1 MTVSEMTNEVIRL
14 TEYDSNEPNTTTAL
28 FFLNL
33 AALDASRITKYLLN
47 VHSFSVSANTIVVS
61 EVSNLFVTIEEVWW
75 NGQRIHH
82 HEKAWLQSPPI
93 TAGVPSAYT
102 LAANR
107 IFLIPPPANAGT
119 LLVRGA
125 MYHPK
130 MILSGQPGENETT
143 ICLFSPDLHHS
154 LCKYAAGLWLEAYT
168 PHQEQTQRAT
178 NLKQLALQH
187 WQMLQQ
193 EVLESGIR
201 TMRYTE

>member
-1 MTVSEMTNEVIRL
+1 MTVSEMVNEVIRL
-14 TEYDSNEPNTTTAL
+14 TEYDSNEPNAATAL

-33 AALDASRITKYLLN
+33 AVLDASRITKYLLD
-47 VHSFSVSANTIVVS
+47 VRSFSVPANTIVVD
-61 EVSNLFVTIEEVWW
+61 EVRNIFATVEEVWW

-82 HEKAWLQSPPI
+82 HEKAWLQSPP
-93 TAGVPSAYT
+93 TNAGVPSAYT
-102 LAANR
+102 LSANR
-107 IFLIPPPANAGT
+107 IFLIPPPSSAGT

-130 MILSGQPGENETT
+130 MILSGTPGNHETT
-143 ICLFSPDLHHS
+143 ICLFPPDLHHS
-154 LCKYAAGLWLEAYT
+154 ICKYAAGLWLEAYT

-187 WQMLQQ
+187 WQTLQQ
-193 EVLESGIR
+193 EVLETGIR